1 MSEALKNIIT
11 QISILESSNKS
22 RSYVCEEL
30 VENLVE
36 WGTITH
42 KLRLI
47 STHISQQEF
56 IDNATRLSKLLS
68 ILITQIGICDDY
80 TPLPEAI
87 LSLKHQKRF
96 DLTESDSITALVY
109 CSHKV
114 IECLAIIASQNL
126 IAVKV

>member
-1 MSEALKNIIT
+1 MSEALKIIMN
-11 QISILESSNKS
+11 QISILEATEKS
-22 RSYVCEEL
+22 RSLVCDEL
-30 VENLVE
+30 VINLVE
-36 WGTITH
+36 WGTITY

-47 STHISQQEF
+47 SEHITKQEF

-68 ILITQIGICDDY
+68 IFITQIGICDDY

-87 LSLKHQKRF
+87 LSLRHNQRF
-96 DLTESDSITALVY
+96 DLTESDSVTALVY

-114 IECLAIIASQNL
+114 IECLAILASRN